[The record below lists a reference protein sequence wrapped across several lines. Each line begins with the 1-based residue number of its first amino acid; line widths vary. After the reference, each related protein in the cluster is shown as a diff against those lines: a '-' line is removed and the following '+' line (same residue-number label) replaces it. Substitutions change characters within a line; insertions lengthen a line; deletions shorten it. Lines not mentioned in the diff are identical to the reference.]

1 MAQAMP
7 ADDEMKRVM
16 EVQQRYEH
24 YLLGKPHVVGIGVGF
39 AAEGGQPTPQVA
51 LVVMVDRKL
60 PPQEVPPMDR
70 IPSQLD
76 GVRVDVQETGGF
88 EAFNSAVAQ

>member
-1 MAQAMP
+1 MVQSMP
-7 ADDEMKRVM
+7 ANDDMKRAL

-24 YLLGKPHVVGIGVGF
+24 YLLGKPHVVGIGVGY

-60 PPQEVPPMDR
+60 PPEQVPPMDR

-88 EAFNSAVAQ
+88 EAFGGAIAH